1 MSPSLN
7 TNYKANILVVDDT
20 PDNLRLLVGMLT
32 EKGYKVRPVMDG
44 ELALMGAQ
52 SMPPDLILLDINMP
66 KMNGYEVCK
75 QLKRNE
81 LTREIPVIFI
91 SALDD
96 VLDKVQAFQVGGV
109 DYVTKPFQLEEVL
122 VRVETHLAIREL
134 QKSITAKNKDLEV
147 IVKQLQSTQEQLIHS
162 EKMAALGQLVAG
174 IAHEI
179 NTPLGA
185 IRSSVEN
192 IADFLKD
199 NLLKF
204 PDFFN
209 SLTPEH
215 QEYFLEILQRSSQQ
229 KISLSSKEK
238 RQLKKALIQ
247 ELEGEEISNADTIG
261 DTLVDLGIYD
271 RISTLVPLL
280 KSENG
285 TEILEKAYQVASIQ
299 KSTDNIRTATEKA
312 AKVVFALKNY
322 ARYDHSGEK
331 VRSQITEGIDTVL
344 TLYNNQLK
352 HGIEVTKNYESN
364 LPSLLCYPDELNQVW
379 TNLIHNAIQAMD
391 YKGHLT
397 ISVTHQYDSLLVKVT
412 DSGKGISPE
421 IMPRIFEP
429 FFTTKPAGEGSGLGL
444 DIVKKII
451 QKHDGEIF
459 AESVPGQTTFTV
471 TLPFDSHSNE

>member
-1 MSPSLN
+1 MNQHLKE
-7 TNYKANILVVDDT
+7 NYKANILVVDDT
-20 PDNLRLLVGMLT
+20 PANLRLLVEMLT

-44 ELALMGAQ
+44 ELALIGAK

-66 KMNGYEVCK
+66 KMNGYEVCEK
-75 QLKRNE
+75 LKE
-81 LTREIPVIFI
+81 DDLTREIPVIFI

-96 VLDKVQAFQVGGV
+96 VLDKVKAFQIGGV

-122 VRVETHLAIREL
+122 ARVETHLSIRQL
-134 QKSITAKNKDLEV
+134 QRSITSKNKELEI
-147 IVKQLQSTQEQLIHS
+147 IVQQLQTTQEQLIHS

-192 IADFLKD
+192 IADFLKE
-199 NLLKF
+199 NLLQF

-209 SLTPEH
+209 SLTPEY
-215 QEYFLEILQRSSQQ
+215 QKYFLEILQRSSQQ
-229 KISLSSKEK
+229 KTSLSSKEK
-238 RQLKKALIQ
+238 RQFKKALIQ
-247 ELEGEEISNADTIG
+247 ELEAEEIINADTIA

-271 RISTLVPLL
+271 RVSALVPLL
-280 KSENG
+280 KNQNG
-285 TEILEKAYQVASIQ
+285 VQILEKAYQVASIQ
-299 KSTDNIRTATEKA
+299 KSTDNIKTATEKA

-331 VRSQITEGIDTVL
+331 VRSQITEGIETVL

-352 HGIEVTKNYESN
+352 HGIEVTRNYEPN
-364 LPSLLCYPDELNQVW
+364 LPLLLCYPDELNQVW

-397 ISVTHQYDSLLVKVT
+397 ISVTLQNDSLLVSIT

-421 IMPRIFEP
+421 IMPRIFES
-429 FFTTKPAGEGSGLGL
+429 FFTTKPPGEGSGLGL
-444 DIVKKII
+444 DIVKNII
-451 QKHDGEIF
+451 QKHDGKIF

-471 TLPFDSHSNE
+471 VLPFASNQ